1 MAHKHTT
8 ARELSQIQPGI
19 SEFYQAGSR
28 GPLSIP
34 WGACVTKWV
43 TNVVGNGPRVPALCL
58 LGLFAGERAQSFHIS
73 GGFCI
78 DDSSWHLMGLL
89 QSGVKI
95 GSSENQTLRWHKDLG
110 YCRFKNSR
118 GPHGVIPQGKSPPGS
133 PFWKLGK
140 RHKMGETAVPR
151 TMSPVLPMISSLCL
165 RHGLLCNMSDLW
177 QFAGTCEPIVIPG
190 SFFLKVFFLFPSP
203 IF

>member
-43 TNVVGNGPRVPALCL
+43 TDVVGNGPRVPALCL

-95 GSSENQTLRWHKDLG
+95 GSSENQTLRWHKILVTADLKTAEDLTVSFHRESHPLG
-110 YCRFKNSR
+110 HLSGSWVRDTR
-118 GPHGVIPQGKSPPGS
+118 WERQQSP
-133 PFWKLGK
+133 
-140 RHKMGETAVPR
+140 E
-151 TMSPVLPMISSLCL
+151 LCL
-165 RHGLLCNMSDLW
+165 QSFLWSQACVYAMAFYATCLTSDSLQAHVSPLSYLGLFS
-177 QFAGTCEPIVIPG
+177 
-190 SFFLKVFFLFPSP
+190 
-203 IF
+203 